1 MLTKTRI
8 TLSNCLAT
16 ATAVVMVLSGSVAMA
31 EPGIELLQQ
40 RAKISKL
47 LPHSIVMATLNSVN
61 SVVAVGERGH
71 IFSWKNH
78 NNWQQHK
85 VPVSVALTSVTQLSD
100 GTMVA
105 VGHDSV
111 ILTSAAGSNSW
122 HKVFDGNELLDLKIT
137 LKQGQ
142 IAALQQTIAT
152 VLDDVKR
159 EELSYQLEE
168 LIFSHED
175 AQLEKLTGPNKP
187 LLSVTHTSQDIL
199 FASGAYGTLLIS
211 KDKGQSWQLI
221 EDRIENPQ
229 QFHLNQVVATN
240 DDRLFLVGENGIGF
254 KSDDLGKHWTV
265 MSMPYAGSLFG
276 IVAQPNSHLLV
287 AFGLQGNLLLSHDNG
302 TSWQHKKLATSASL
316 LGGAVSQQQVY
327 LVGHGGL
334 VIDFNINDFERLNMR
349 RHPSGAA
356 FTSVTPLNDELVL
369 GGQFGITAWS
379 LK

>member
-16 ATAVVMVLSGSVAMA
+16 ATAFVMVLSGSVAMA

-122 HKVFDGNELLDLKIT
+122 HKMFDGNELLDLKIT

-142 IAALQQTIAT
+142 IAA
-152 VLDDVKR
+152 
-159 EELSYQLEE
+159 
-168 LIFSHED
+168 
-175 AQLEKLTGPNKP
+175 
-187 LLSVTHTSQDIL
+187 
-199 FASGAYGTLLIS
+199 
-211 KDKGQSWQLI
+211 
-221 EDRIENPQ
+221 
-229 QFHLNQVVATN
+229 
-240 DDRLFLVGENGIGF
+240 
-254 KSDDLGKHWTV
+254 
-265 MSMPYAGSLFG
+265 
-276 IVAQPNSHLLV
+276 
-287 AFGLQGNLLLSHDNG
+287 
-302 TSWQHKKLATSASL
+302 
-316 LGGAVSQQQVY
+316 
-327 LVGHGGL
+327 
-334 VIDFNINDFERLNMR
+334 
-349 RHPSGAA
+349 
-356 FTSVTPLNDELVL
+356 
-369 GGQFGITAWS
+369 
-379 LK
+379 